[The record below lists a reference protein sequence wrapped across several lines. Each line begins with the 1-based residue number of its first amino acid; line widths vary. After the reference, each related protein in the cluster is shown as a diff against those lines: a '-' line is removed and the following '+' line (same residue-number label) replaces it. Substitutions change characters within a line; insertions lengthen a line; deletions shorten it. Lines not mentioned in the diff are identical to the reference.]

1 MEFTVKPL
9 SDVTV
14 SLYLPHEIEGG
25 QITTHAQGDQNT
37 FVADGDVSGKPTLVP
52 AGTLQSYYLL
62 TNVDIWGDRAA
73 GAVVA
78 LGASI
83 TDSSNSTFGSNL
95 RWSNL
100 LAKRLNHA
108 GTSIGVLN
116 EGISGNRLLSDGAGE
131 SATKRFAGTS
141 SHKPT
146 FGGSSFLTIQS
157 TT

>member
-62 TNVDIWGDRAA
+62 TNVDIWGDRAV

-78 LGASI
+78 LV
-83 TDSSNSTFGSNL
+83 
-95 RWSNL
+95 R
-100 LAKRLNHA
+100 RLPIVA
-108 GTSIGVLN
+108 TLPSAQ
-116 EGISGNRLLSDGAGE
+116 ISVGPICWPNA
-131 SATKRFAGTS
+131 
-141 SHKPT
+141 
-146 FGGSSFLTIQS
+146 
-157 TT
+157 